1 MNEIGSLRQ
10 IGALGV
16 LAFLTALVVGLG
28 PADARPPIAPLC
40 NLAEPLDQLL
50 GCGATQPQSPGGST
64 STAPALRSA
73 RGPMRS
79 PTRPRYVANRI
90 LVTFRKH
97 APPSRIGALLVRAH
111 AKHVR
116 RIGDIGVSVLSVPA
130 TRRGSALQILGAS
143 RWVESAQRDPVVQA
157 LDQAPNDAYW
167 PDQWGLRTV
176 GVPGVWN
183 LTHGSGSVVVAVVD
197 TGIDPTQPDL
207 QGTLLPGVDLVN
219 GTASATDDEGHG
231 TAVAGVIAAR
241 TNNQIGQ
248 AGICWSCTILPLKA
262 LNAQGIGDDASIAAA
277 IVRATD
283 AGARIINL
291 SLGGPDGSDALAAA
305 VSYALERGVLVI
317 AAAGNSGTSAPF
329 YPAAYPGVI
338 SVAGA
343 DTANKLYPWSNYGP
357 WVTLAAPGC
366 NVAPMLSGGYGAFC
380 GTSSAAPVVSGI
392 AALALAADPSVT
404 SQKVTAALEQGT
416 VPLSGTV
423 HSGRVAAPAVLGALG
438 IRVPS
443 HSSTATYRGLLS
455 AATRARTYRRPM
467 QRGTLTIRLAFTG
480 PERLTLTFSDPRGT
494 LLARRTAASPLVI
507 TRSVGANTPRVTV
520 AAPRARKVRFVL
532 TLTNTPVSAP

>member
-1 MNEIGSLRQ
+1 VNGIGSLRQ
-10 IGALGV
+10 IGTSGV
-16 LAFLTALVVGLG
+16 LAFLTTLVVGLG
-28 PADARPPIAPLC
+28 PAAARPPIAPLC
-40 NLAEPLDQLL
+40 NLAEPLDQLF
-50 GCGATQPQSPGGST
+50 GCSATQPQSTGHST

-73 RGPMRS
+73 RGPVRS

-90 LVTFRKH
+90 LVTFLKH
-97 APPSRIGALLVRAH
+97 TPPSRIGALLARAH
-111 AKHVR
+111 AKQVR
-116 RIGDIGVSVLSVPA
+116 RIGDIGVAVLSVPA
-130 TRRGSALQILGAS
+130 TRRGSALQILSAS
-143 RWVESAQRDPVVQA
+143 RWVESAQRDPVVQS

-176 GVPGVWN
+176 GLPGVWN

-197 TGIDPTQPDL
+197 TGIDPGHPDL
-207 QGTLLPGVDLVN
+207 QGALLPGVDLVN

-317 AAAGNSGTSAPF
+317 AAAGNSGSSTPF

-357 WVTLAAPGC
+357 WVTVAAPGC
-366 NVAPMLSGGYGAFC
+366 NVAPVLSGGYGAFC
-380 GTSSAAPVVSGI
+380 GTSSAAPVVAGI
-392 AALALAADPSVT
+392 AALALAADPSAT
-404 SQKVTAALEQGT
+404 SRQVAAALEQGT
-416 VPLSGTV
+416 VPLSGAV
-423 HSGRVAAPAVLGALG
+423 RSGRVAAPAVLGALG

-443 HSSTATYRGLLS
+443 NSSTATYRGLLS
-455 AATRARTYRRPM
+455 LATRARTYRRAM

-480 PERLTLTFSDPRGT
+480 PQRLTLTFADARGR

-507 TRSVGANTPRVTV
+507 TRTVGASTPRVTV

-532 TLTNTPVSAP
+532 ALTNTPVSAP